1 MNLLPVPLKMIK
13 LRGKLEPGDSL
24 TRHAVKFYKSC
35 KLKFEKEKLNKA
47 MKNFEKRETSE
58 DPSTSQARGN
68 D

>member
-13 LRGKLEPGDSL
+13 LRGKLELGDSL
-24 TRHAVKFYKSC
+24 IRHAAKFYKSC
-35 KLKFEKEKLNKA
+35 KLKFEKEKLNKT
-47 MKNFEKRETSE
+47 MKNFEKQETSE